1 MDEALQFSPFSSIVP
16 FGPSEC
22 YYFSDEI
29 QRLIF
34 ADIIPIPNSNLPGS
48 QSPFSTSKEH
58 RISRQSLAYLDEE
71 LSRTQG
77 QSSIAQRSKNDLKAY
92 LNPDVITDL

>member
-1 MDEALQFSPFSSIVP
+1 MDEALQFSPFSSIIP

-22 YYFSDEI
+22 YCFSGEI

-34 ADIIPIPNSNLPGS
+34 SDIIPVPNSNIPGS
-48 QSPFSTSKEH
+48 QPPCSTSKEH
-58 RISRQSLAYLDEE
+58 RISRQPLAYLDEE

-77 QSSIAQRSKNDLKAY
+77 QSSIAHRSKNDLKGY